1 LDGWILLHRKIL
13 DNPIVCKDSD
23 CIAIWIYLLLNATHS
38 ERKMMFGGKSI
49 ILKPGQ
55 LITGR
60 KSISSKFNIS
70 ESKVQRVL
78 KMLEIEQQIEQQ
90 TNNKHR
96 LVTII
101 KWEMYQDIKNK
112 NNKSEQQDEQQLN
125 NNRTPTEQQLNT
137 NNNDING
144 SNVLNDNKKTFNAEI
159 EDFFEMVWSLY
170 PKKAGKGSVSN
181 KQKKVLFNIGYDEIK
196 RCIERYLADQK
207 NPDYYKHGS
216 TFFNT
221 GYIDYLD
228 KNFNKPYD
236 DIPREE
242 EPIRPVGGSLDLM
255 AELNKKGKWQ

>member
-1 LDGWILLHRKIL
+1 MDGWISLHRKIL
-13 DNPIVCKDSD
+13 SNPIVCKDAD
-23 CIAIWIYLLLNATHS
+23 HVAIWIYLLLNATHS
-38 ERKMMFGGKSI
+38 EIKMVFGGTSI

-55 LITGR
+55 LITSR
-60 KSISSKFNIS
+60 KSISEKFNIS

-78 KMLEIEQQIEQQ
+78 KLLENEQQIEQQ

-96 LVTII
+96 LITIVN
-101 KWEMYQDIKNK
+101 WGLYQDRDCKNK
-112 NNKSEQQDEQQLN
+112 KSEQQKEQQLN
-125 NNRTPTEQQLNT
+125 NKRTTSEQQLNT
-137 NNNDING
+137 NNNDN
-144 SNVLNDNKKTFNAEI
+144 NVFNKENKKHTNSEI
-159 EDFFEMVWSLY
+159 EDFFEKVWILY

-196 RCIERYLADQK
+196 RCIERYLNDQK

-242 EPIRPVGGSLDLM
+242 KPTRPIGGSLDLM
-255 AELNKKGKWQ
+255 AEINKKGKWQ